1 MACTTCGSNTVST
14 NKTCGCKDLPLTT
27 AAVFTCPPD
36 ITCPDPTP
44 CFETIIDTCVKHSS
58 LYSIYQFGNI
68 IGDTGYYPALPAG
81 ASLENAYQ
89 AMSVQSWDIDCLPP
103 INVHPSYVGTTAIIL
118 TWELTGADYYNV
130 DYGTIPG
137 TWTSTANLTT
147 NSYTF
152 TLLNPNTNY
161 YFQVRTN
168 CIDAGASSTGAI
180 IIIKTL
186 PAL

>member
-1 MACTTCGSNTVST
+1 MACTTCSSNTVSST
-14 NKTCGCKDLPLTT
+14 NKCGCKDLPLTT

-44 CFETIIDTCVKHSS
+44 CYETIQDTCVKHSS
-58 LYSIYQFGNI
+58 LYSIYQFGNWFAG
-68 IGDTGYYPALPAG
+68 GDNYPALPAG

-89 AMSVQSWDIDCLPP
+89 AMSVQDVDNTCLPP
-103 INVHPSYVGTTAIIL
+103 INVHPSYVGTTTIIL
-118 TWELTGADYYNV
+118 NWELTGADYYNV

-161 YFQVRTN
+161 YFRVRTACGVN
-168 CIDAGASSTGAI
+168 GSISAI